1 MNLEI
6 VSRTGTIF
14 HGDVKEVVVPAAQGQ
29 LGILPGHTPLLAIL
43 VPGTV
48 HFVQEDG
55 AAHTFNT
62 ARGFVTMENDQ
73 VMVVVDAGIEAE
85 QVKSV

>member
-14 HGDVKEVVVPAAQGQ
+14 HGDVKDVVVPAAEGQ

-48 HFVQEDG
+48 RFTQADG
-55 AAHTFNT
+55 TEYTFNT
-62 ARGFVTMENDQ
+62 TRGFVTLEDDQ
-73 VMVVVDAGIEAE
+73 VMVVVDAGVEAE
-85 QVKSV
+85 QVK

>member
-14 HGDVKEVVVPAAQGQ
+14 HGDVKEVVVPAAEGE

-48 HFVQEDG
+48 RFVQPNGE
-55 AAHTFNT
+55 AHTFNT
-62 ARGFVTMENDQ
+62 TRGFVTLEEDQ
-73 VMVVVDAGIEAE
+73 VMVVVDAGTEAE
-85 QVKSV
+85 QVKSA